1 MALFGYKAI
10 DKAGNEVKGSVEA
23 PSVEE
28 AKQDL
33 RRQGLMIISVTKQNF
48 WTKELKLNVGKPP
61 TPRDLS
67 VMCRQFVSM
76 SKAGVSIL
84 DALRMLAD
92 QTENTRLREALK
104 DVRINVEKGET
115 LTESLRK
122 HPNIFPKL
130 MIDMVSA
137 GEASGSL
144 DNAIERMAIQFE
156 RTSKTQSLVKKAMVY
171 PIAVCIVAV
180 IVTVIMLVVVLPT
193 YEEMFAEIGGEL
205 PLITRIYV
213 GLSHGLIDYWYFVIA
228 ALVLAFFGIRKF
240 SRTNLGQHIF
250 HKIVLQIPIARN
262 LVVKSASSLMART
275 LRTLL
280 SAGVPLIEAVDIVS
294 GVMQNV
300 YFKEALQNAKEEI
313 IIGMP
318 LSRPLEESKLF
329 PPMVY
334 HMIRIGEEAG
344 NTEEM
349 LEKLADYYDEEV
361 ELAVQALMAALEPMI
376 IVVLAIVVGGL
387 VAACMSPMM
396 EMYDALDTM

>member
-23 PSVEE
+23 NSVDE

-33 RRQGLMIISVTKQNF
+33 RRQGLMIISVTKQNAL
-48 WTKELKLNVGKPP
+48 TKDLKINVGKPP
-61 TPRDLS
+61 SSRDLS

-92 QTENTRLREALK
+92 QTENTRLKEALK
-104 DVRINVEKGET
+104 DVRISVEKGET
-115 LTESLRK
+115 LTDSLRK

-156 RTSKTQSLVKKAMVY
+156 RTSKTQALVKKAMVY
-171 PIAVCIVAV
+171 PLAICVVAV

-193 YEEMFAEIGGEL
+193 YEEMFAEIGGKL

-213 GLSHGLIDYWYFVIA
+213 GLSHGLIDYWYLVIA
-228 ALVLAFFGIRKF
+228 VLIALFFGIRKF
-240 SRTNLGQHIF
+240 SRTDLGQHIF
-250 HKIVLQIPIARN
+250 HGIVLRIPIARN

-349 LEKLADYYDEEV
+349 LDKLADYYDEEV

-387 VAACMSPMM
+387 VVACMSPML
-396 EMYDALDTM
+396 EMYNTLDSL

>member
-10 DKAGNEVKGSVEA
+10 DKAGNEVKGSLEA
-23 PSVEE
+23 NSVED
-28 AKQDL
+28 AKKDL
-33 RRQGLMIISVTKQNF
+33 KRQGMMIISVSKQNF
-48 WTKELKLNVGKPP
+48 WTKDLKLNVGKPP

-84 DALRMLAD
+84 DILKMLAE
-92 QTENTRLREALK
+92 QTENARLKEALK
-104 DVRINVEKGET
+104 DVKISVEKGET

-137 GEASGSL
+137 GESSGSL
-144 DNAIERMAIQFE
+144 DSAIERMAIQLE
-156 RTSKTQSLVKKAMVY
+156 RTSKTQGLVKKAMIY
-171 PIAVCIVAV
+171 PIAICVVAV
-180 IVTVIMLVVVLPT
+180 IVTIVMLVVVLPT
-193 YEEMFAEIGGEL
+193 YEDLFADIGGEL
-205 PLITRIYV
+205 PWITRFYV
-213 GLSHGLIDYWYFVIA
+213 SLSHGIVDYWYLVIA
-228 ALVLAFFGIRKF
+228 VVLALFFGIRKF
-240 SRTNLGQHIF
+240 ARTDLGQHIF
-250 HKIVLQIPIARN
+250 HKIVLRIPVARN

-275 LRTLL
+275 LKTLL
-280 SAGVPLIEAVDIVS
+280 SAGVPLIEAVEIVS

-300 YFKEALQNAKEEI
+300 YFREALQNAKEEI

-318 LSRPLEESKLF
+318 LSRPLEESNLF

-349 LEKLADYYDEEV
+349 LDKLADYYDEEV
-361 ELAVQALMAALEPMI
+361 ELAVQSLMAALEPMI
-376 IVVLAIVVGGL
+376 IVVLAVVVGGL
-387 VAACMSPMM
+387 IAACMSPIMS
-396 EMYDALDTM
+396 MYDTLDSL

>member
-1 MALFGYKAI
+1 MPNFNYTAI
-10 DKAGNEVKGSVEA
+10 DKQGKNKRGTVEA
-23 PSVEE
+23 VDEE
-28 AKQDL
+28 QALAKV
-33 RRQGLMIISVTKQNF
+33 RAEGLMVMELKPESIL
-48 WTKELKLNVGKPP
+48 TKEINISIGNPVK
-61 TPRDLS
+61 PRDLS
-67 VMCRQFVSM
+67 VFCRQFVSM

-156 RTSKTQSLVKKAMVY
+156 RTSKTQALIKKAMVY
-171 PIAVCIVAV
+171 PIAVCVVAV
-180 IVTVIMLVVVLPT
+180 IVTVLMLVVVLPT

-205 PLITRIYV
+205 PLITKIYV
-213 GLSHGLIDYWYFVIA
+213 ALSHGLIDYWYLVIV
-228 ALVLAFFGIRKF
+228 VLILGFFGIRKF
-240 SRTNLGQHIF
+240 YRTDLGQHIF
-250 HKIVLQIPIARN
+250 HKIVLQIPVARN

-280 SAGVPLIEAVDIVS
+280 GAGVPLIEAVEIVS

-300 YFKEALQNAKEEI
+300 YFKEALLNAKEEI

-376 IVVLAIVVGGL
+376 IVVLALVVGGL

-396 EMYDALDTM
+396 EMYNALDTM